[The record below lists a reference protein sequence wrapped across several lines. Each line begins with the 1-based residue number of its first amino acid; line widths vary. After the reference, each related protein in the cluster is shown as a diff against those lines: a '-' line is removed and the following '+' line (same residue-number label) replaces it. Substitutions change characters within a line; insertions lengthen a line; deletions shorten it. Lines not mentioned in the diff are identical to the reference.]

1 LLLSLISMSISEFA
15 TEDVEH
21 ALEHPTFIKKEDW
34 LALGRRL
41 SQPKVAADVFSFDPE
56 RMFYDDMLQ
65 HAFTDNGSG
74 SGRLTAQGL
83 KLIGFNY
90 PPDTRN
96 RWWKEMIQPVAALV
110 VPSRRRL
117 KEQYTQALDL
127 AEANLRLAIRDADW
141 RSAAPSWRDFPT
153 NLALPSLYRSQGAAE
168 RLLGHRDG
176 VVTGIA
182 LELYRQEHGVY
193 PENLNALVP
202 KFLPEVPVDRI
213 TGGPIHY
220 RIVAGRPLLYSVG
233 ADRKDD
239 EGRYELNPQQ
249 AAYWDSNTENKPKGD
264 WILYPT
270 VTER

>member
-1 LLLSLISMSISEFA
+1 
-15 TEDVEH
+15 
-21 ALEHPTFIKKEDW
+21 
-34 LALGRRL
+34 
-41 SQPKVAADVFSFDPE
+41 
-56 RMFYDDMLQ
+56 
-65 HAFTDNGSG
+65 
-74 SGRLTAQGL
+74 
-83 KLIGFNY
+83 
-90 PPDTRN
+90 
-96 RWWKEMIQPVAALV
+96 
-110 VPSRRRL
+110 
-117 KEQYTQALDL
+117 
-127 AEANLRLAIRDADW
+127 
-141 RSAAPSWRDFPT
+141 
-153 NLALPSLYRSQGAAE
+153 
-168 RLLGHRDG
+168 